1 MDEIKKSIYS
11 TRVLAAVGKLSAQG
25 YPEVAL
31 RKDVRQEVGL
41 TEVELDEILE
51 DLLAREFVETGR
63 SINDTYIKIKHS

>member
-11 TRVLAAVGKLSAQG
+11 TRVMAAVGKLSAQG

-51 DLLAREFVETGR
+51 DLHARGFIETGR